1 MAVGRLDRRE
11 EMVRNFEKFQKG
23 HFYIYTGDTVPKQK
37 KVTIIK
43 KKDKYIKLMEETPIY
58 SNWIANIRT

>member
-23 HFYIYTGDTVPKQK
+23 HFYIYTGDNEDHIPENNKG
-37 KVTIIK
+37 
-43 KKDKYIKLMEETPIY
+43 EPY